1 MTIDLRFDL
10 PMGEA
15 LEFWRGKAR
24 MSPKEFYALAE
35 SYRVR
40 AFTVSGL
47 ARADMLDSIHRAI
60 EQALN
65 DGASFDQW
73 QKAYAPLWEAN
84 GWTGIRAWRVDNI
97 YRTNLQTAYNV
108 GRYKQMMEVTEDRP
122 YWQYSAVDDSRTRP
136 THRALHGRV
145 YRYDSPFWDTF
156 YPPNGFR
163 CFPSGTRV
171 LTPSGWVMIEGV
183 RPGDRVVGGSGQAQ
197 LVDSVHKNSFV
208 GQLVRLSIEGGRIAA
223 TPNHRILTTR
233 GWVRAELIQR
243 GDVLVQTRKLAM
255 QDNPVG
261 DVNQSEPSRADCGMT
276 VPSVGPACPEAL
288 NAEVQPGQEYVNPA
302 RPSCRYDHV
311 PKRDYA
317 SACDKVGCQ
326 ESLGHCRLGTG
337 VGVSTGVGCE
347 SPGSAPAHFTPDLRA
362 SRGSGCAQ
370 FLCRAGGAGI
380 NVLGLPTARVEP
392 GCEQPVVE
400 RAHLAGGLLPAGV
413 VALPLRGD
421 SFTTPPGVEP
431 TVRHEAHQG
440 TGVDRQP
447 RANSSVRE
455 PLILVETAE
464 DFAEG
469 APLSLFDSADDFLAW
484 ARAHADLYVVLDVER
499 VQYIGNVYNLSVRF
513 DHSYVI
519 DGATVHNCRCK
530 VKTLSA
536 RQVEARG
543 LEVWDGNGLGELIE
557 PPGPGGTTL
566 PARPLMPDKGFA
578 GNPGKEAWHP
588 DISKY
593 PDWLRNKLGGVQT
606 TLHGI
611 AYRHSRTIDEAR
623 ALAAELGTFAE
634 YDSVNIGNYVN
645 IGLVEAKAVGV
656 KGPSSVRVDPTPFA
670 ENPDWLMAYRPGE
683 DVLLLNPHLGLREM
697 IRKTAEAGS
706 NKYFSTSAPL
716 HVIRHEIGHAM
727 LYHAAPLRIG
737 QLSMADRLNPR
748 VRPLVEK
755 EVSEYA
761 ATNPLEFVAEVYAGL
776 RDGRTYSDKIMRMYH
791 AYGGV

>member
-1 MTIDLRFDL
+1 MKIDLRFDL
-10 PMGEA
+10 PMTEA

-35 SYRVR
+35 NYRVR
-40 AFTVSGL
+40 AFTASRL

-163 CFPSGTRV
+163 C
-171 LTPSGWVMIEGV
+171 
-183 RPGDRVVGGSGQAQ
+183 
-197 LVDSVHKNSFV
+197 
-208 GQLVRLSIEGGRIAA
+208 
-223 TPNHRILTTR
+223 
-233 GWVRAELIQR
+233 
-243 GDVLVQTRKLAM
+243 
-255 QDNPVG
+255 
-261 DVNQSEPSRADCGMT
+261 
-276 VPSVGPACPEAL
+276 
-288 NAEVQPGQEYVNPA
+288 
-302 RPSCRYDHV
+302 
-311 PKRDYA
+311 
-317 SACDKVGCQ
+317 
-326 ESLGHCRLGTG
+326 
-337 VGVSTGVGCE
+337 
-347 SPGSAPAHFTPDLRA
+347 
-362 SRGSGCAQ
+362 
-370 FLCRAGGAGI
+370 
-380 NVLGLPTARVEP
+380 
-392 GCEQPVVE
+392 
-400 RAHLAGGLLPAGV
+400 
-413 VALPLRGD
+413 
-421 SFTTPPGVEP
+421 
-431 TVRHEAHQG
+431 
-440 TGVDRQP
+440 
-447 RANSSVRE
+447 
-455 PLILVETAE
+455 
-464 DFAEG
+464 
-469 APLSLFDSADDFLAW
+469 
-484 ARAHADLYVVLDVER
+484 
-499 VQYIGNVYNLSVRF
+499 
-513 DHSYVI
+513 
-519 DGATVHNCRCK
+519 RCK

-557 PPGPGGTTL
+557 PPGPNGTTL

-737 QLSMADRLNPR
+737 KLSMAAQLNPR